1 MALMKTIENVSTKD
15 LAPKIALLWVCQS
28 NKIVTI
34 PSVGIQT
41 DLYILSQMV
50 TYLVCDWRLDIQKA

>member
-15 LAPKIALLWVCQS
+15 LAPKIALLRVCQS

-50 TYLVCDWRLDIQKA
+50 TYLVCD

>member
-15 LAPKIALLWVCQS
+15 LVPKIALLRVCQS

-50 TYLVCDWRLDIQKA
+50 TYLVCD

>member
-15 LAPKIALLWVCQS
+15 LVPKIALLRVCQS